1 MALSALASSPAIKV
15 LAGETSFELTRED
28 VNRHPDSLLHSLLYS
43 VETGDG
49 RAPLTLDLQSALSSS
64 RLSTFTHAT
73 AFTTALYRQVRAA
86 CKSDCCC

>member
-15 LAGETSFELTRED
+15 LAGETSFELTRGD

-43 VETGDG
+43 VETGDE
-49 RAPLTLDLQSALSSS
+49 RAPLTLDLSALSSS